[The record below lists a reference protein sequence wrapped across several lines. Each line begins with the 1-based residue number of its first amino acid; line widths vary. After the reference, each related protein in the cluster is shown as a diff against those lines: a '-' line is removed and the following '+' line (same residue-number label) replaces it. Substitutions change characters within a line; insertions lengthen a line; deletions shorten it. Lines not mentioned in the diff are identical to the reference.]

1 LGVEL
6 DLFGYA
12 MGREFAAAVV
22 GAEESEAGVGAV
34 FFNLSRVAVHI
45 YTCAIHMAY
54 IHQYYVASYTVAEPL
69 FMNGL
74 VKFKTKLA
82 LSWVGALSFIQSIL
96 ALS

>member
-12 MGREFAAAVV
+12 MGRELAAAVV

-54 IHQYYVASYTVAEPL
+54 IHL
-69 FMNGL
+69 
-74 VKFKTKLA
+74 
-82 LSWVGALSFIQSIL
+82 
-96 ALS
+96 